1 MLKMYTFLGH
11 LPTEKFGDFQ
21 ENRVKSYTF
30 RDTRQIW
37 LGTTSQSVISTDEKP
52 IISISAPSKSR
63 DTLKRGR
70 NVRKIAR
77 SAEFLVRCKATNL
90 WNWFVC
96 VSVVSSVDKSQK
108 FSYAAFAANY

>member
-52 IISISAPSKSR
+52 II
-63 DTLKRGR
+63 
-70 NVRKIAR
+70 
-77 SAEFLVRCKATNL
+77 
-90 WNWFVC
+90 
-96 VSVVSSVDKSQK
+96 
-108 FSYAAFAANY
+108 